1 MGVDISGKYGE
12 DEWYTQLGYRQS
24 YGEGIFHKE
33 VIGDNDRQY
42 FYSIVKEL
50 FFAIGLFQYGRLL
63 IAFYSVTKEA
73 EIRRVL
79 IINWALKFN
88 YN

>member
-1 MGVDISGKYGE
+1 MGE

-50 FFAIGLFQYGRLL
+50 FFAIGLFQ
-63 IAFYSVTKEA
+63 I
-73 EIRRVL
+73 
-79 IINWALKFN
+79 W
-88 YN
+88 